1 MLRVC
6 IYIYIYLFVYIYTY
20 LHMHIYIHHID
31 SYCCLHP
38 HYISFYPSW
47 LMILY
52 RLGTIMDDTNRWNDV
67 AGFNAVYIYTYML
80 MANPHSPADP
90 NRFAQGS
97 PKKFRN
103 KPRVRRE
110 WRTLSQSMTLGLS
123 KQQGKPWF
131 STTYYVVVCDFYG
144 DISSMIDYYHCKH
157 FSLLLNTLLTTKH
170 HKP

>member
-1 MLRVC
+1 MIPTGRMERRRGFQCC
-6 IYIYIYLFVYIYTY
+6 I
-20 LHMHIYIHHID
+20 
-31 SYCCLHP
+31 
-38 HYISFYPSW
+38 
-47 LMILY
+47 
-52 RLGTIMDDTNRWNDV
+52 
-67 AGFNAVYIYTYML
+67 YIYTYML

>member
-1 MLRVC
+1 M
-6 IYIYIYLFVYIYTY
+6 
-20 LHMHIYIHHID
+20 
-31 SYCCLHP
+31 
-38 HYISFYPSW
+38 
-47 LMILY
+47 
-52 RLGTIMDDTNRWNDV
+52 
-67 AGFNAVYIYTYML
+67 AGFNAVYIYIYIFIFIYLYIYIYIHML

-131 STTYYVVVCDFYG
+131 STTY
-144 DISSMIDYYHCKH
+144 
-157 FSLLLNTLLTTKH
+157 
-170 HKP
+170 